1 MDLLDDNGDEN
12 LLTHIP
18 VDDAPP
24 HQVVPQMVC
33 YALPLLVI
41 DFTYNLLNIVS
52 LKNFNSQ

>member
-1 MDLLDDNGDEN
+1 MTIEMKIYL
-12 LLTHIP
+12 HIFQLMMLHP
-18 VDDAPP
+18 IKLFLK
-24 HQVVPQMVC
+24 MVC